1 MFARRASFGRSF
13 LFQYNTIMN
22 IELIAHTPDPE
33 LVIANCATTC
43 YDSNPKDIEASR
55 KMIRSLA
62 KAGHE
67 AMIEHAHATFKLSG
81 VSRTLTHELVRHRL
95 FSFAQRSQRYVKEN
109 EETYV
114 TPDVLVNINQ
124 DDDRLQIAKQTFDT
138 AMKNAW
144 YAYKTLLECGL
155 KPEDA
160 RFVLPNA
167 CTTEIIV
174 SGNFR
179 EYRNFLK
186 LRLGPRAQWEIRK
199 AANIIL
205 NKLYEIAPSC
215 FEDLKNGINV
225 QMT

>member
-1 MFARRASFGRSF
+1 
-13 LFQYNTIMN
+13 MN

-81 VSRTLTHELVRHRL
+81 VSRVLTHELVRHRL

-186 LRLGPRAQWEIRK
+186 LRLSPRAQWEIRK

-205 NKLYEIAPSC
+205 DKLYEIAPSC
-215 FEDLKNGINV
+215 FEDLKNGTNV
-225 QMT
+225 

>member
-1 MFARRASFGRSF
+1 
-13 LFQYNTIMN
+13 MN
-22 IELIAHTPDPE
+22 IELISHTPDPE
-33 LVIANCATTC
+33 IVIANCATTC
-43 YDSNPKDIEASR
+43 YNSSPKDIEASR

-81 VSRTLTHELVRHRL
+81 VSRVLTHELVRHRL
-95 FSFAQRSQRYVKEN
+95 FSFAQRSQRYIKEN
-109 EETYV
+109 EPSYV
-114 TPDVLVNINQ
+114 VPDALIYNDVKDSNIQ
-124 DDDRLQIAKQTFDT
+124 HARDIFDIA
-138 AMKNAW
+138 MNNAW
-144 YAYKTLLECGL
+144 QAYKLLLEAGL

-205 NKLYEIAPSC
+205 DKLYEIAPSC
-215 FEDLKNGINV
+215 FEDLKDGTNV

>member
-1 MFARRASFGRSF
+1 
-13 LFQYNTIMN
+13 MN

-43 YDSNPKDIEASR
+43 YDSNPKDIEAAR
-55 KMIRSLA
+55 KMIRALA

-67 AMIEHAHATFKLSG
+67 AMIEHAHATFKLYG
-81 VSRTLTHELVRHRL
+81 VSRVLTHELVRHRL

-109 EETYV
+109 EESYV
-114 TPDVLVNINQ
+114 TPDVLV
-124 DDDRLQIAKQTFDT
+124 DDNSANAQMKQAKLIFDMAMHDAWT
-138 AMKNAW
+138 A
-144 YAYKTLLECGL
+144 YRDLLKLGL

-167 CTTEIIV
+167 CTTEIVV

-186 LRLGPRAQWEIRK
+186 LRLSPRAQWEIRK

-205 NKLYEIAPSC
+205 DKLYEIAPSC
-215 FEDLKNGINV
+215 FEDLKNGMNV

>member
-1 MFARRASFGRSF
+1 
-13 LFQYNTIMN
+13 MN
-22 IELIAHTPDPE
+22 IELIAHTPNPE

-43 YDSNPKDIEASR
+43 YDSKPKDIEASR

-81 VSRTLTHELVRHRL
+81 VSRVLTHELIRHRL
-95 FSFAQRSQRYVKEN
+95 FSFAQRSQRFVKEN

-114 TPDVLVNINQ
+114 TPDVLIDNNKANANMRQAELIF
-124 DDDRLQIAKQTFDT
+124 KS
-138 AMKNAW
+138 AMNNAW
-144 YAYKTLLECGL
+144 TAYRDLLKLGI

-205 NKLYEIAPSC
+205 DKLYEIAPSC
-215 FEDLKNGINV
+215 FEDLKNGINI
-225 QMT
+225 QTT

>member
-81 VSRTLTHELVRHRL
+81 VSRVLTHELVRHRL

-186 LRLGPRAQWEIRK
+186 LRLSPRAQWEIRK

-205 NKLYEIAPSC
+205 DKLYEIAPSC
-215 FEDLKNGINV
+215 FEDLKNGTNV

>member
-1 MFARRASFGRSF
+1 MIKA
-13 LFQYNTIMN
+13 
-22 IELIAHTPDPE
+22 LI
-33 LVIANCATTC
+33 
-43 YDSNPKDIEASR
+43 
-55 KMIRSLA
+55 

-95 FSFAQRSQRYVKEN
+95 FSFAQRSQRYVKES
-109 EETYV
+109 EPSFV
-114 TPDVLVNINQ
+114 IPDVLI
-124 DDDRLQIAKQTFDT
+124 DDNSANPTMQRAKDWFMK
-138 AMKNAW
+138 AMNDAW
-144 YAYKTLLECGL
+144 HAYKILLELGL

-167 CTTEIIV
+167 CTTEIVV

-186 LRLGPRAQWEIRK
+186 LRLSPRAQWEIRK

-205 NKLYEIAPSC
+205 DKLYEIAPSC

-225 QMT
+225 

>member
-1 MFARRASFGRSF
+1 
-13 LFQYNTIMN
+13 MN

-109 EETYV
+109 EESYV
-114 TPDVLVNINQ
+114 TPDVLIDNNKANANMRQAELIFKSAMN
-124 DDDRLQIAKQTFDT
+124 DAWT
-138 AMKNAW
+138 A
-144 YAYKTLLECGL
+144 YRDLLKLGI

-167 CTTEIIV
+167 CTTEIVV

-186 LRLGPRAQWEIRK
+186 LRLSPRAQWEIRK

-205 NKLYEIAPSC
+205 DKLYEIAPSC
-215 FEDLKNGINV
+215 FEDLKNGTNI
-225 QMT
+225 

>member
-1 MFARRASFGRSF
+1 MK
-13 LFQYNTIMN
+13 
-22 IELIAHTPDPE
+22 IELIAFTQDAE
-33 LVIANCATTC
+33 LTIANIAKTC
-43 YDSNPKDIEASR
+43 YDSQEKTIEQSQ
-55 KMIRSLA
+55 KMIKALI

-67 AMIEHAHATFKLSG
+67 SMIEHAHATFKLSG
-81 VSRTLTHELVRHRL
+81 VSRVLTHELVRHRL

-109 EETYV
+109 EPSYV
-114 TPDVLVNINQ
+114 VPDVLI
-124 DDDRLQIAKQTFDT
+124 DDNTANRKLLLAKDVFDK
-138 AMKNAW
+138 AMQNAW
-144 YAYKTLLECGL
+144 DAYSLLLSYGL

-186 LRLGPRAQWEIRK
+186 LRLSTRAQWEIRK

-205 NKLYEIAPSC
+205 DKLYEIAPSC
-215 FEDLKNGINV
+215 FEDLKNGINI
-225 QMT
+225 QTT

>member
-1 MFARRASFGRSF
+1 MK
-13 LFQYNTIMN
+13 
-22 IELIAHTPDPE
+22 IELVSNTPNPE
-33 LVIANCATTC
+33 LTIAYAAKTC
-43 YDSNPKDIEASR
+43 YDSPTKDLESSR
-55 KMIRSLA
+55 KMIRALV

-67 AMIEHAHATFKLSG
+67 AMIEHASASFKLSE
-81 VSRTLTHELVRHRL
+81 VSRVLTHELVRHRL

-144 YAYKTLLECGL
+144 YAYKALLECGL

-205 NKLYEIAPSC
+205 DKLYEIAPSC
-215 FEDLKNGINV
+215 FEDLKNGTSI
-225 QMT
+225 QLT

>member
-1 MFARRASFGRSF
+1 
-13 LFQYNTIMN
+13 MN
-22 IELIAHTPDPE
+22 IELIAHTPNPE

-109 EETYV
+109 EPSFV
-114 TPDVLVNINQ
+114 IPDVLV
-124 DDDRLQIAKQTFDT
+124 DDNRANPTMQRAKDYFMK
-138 AMKNAW
+138 AMNDAW
-144 YAYKTLLECGL
+144 NAYKVLLECGL

-167 CTTEIIV
+167 CTTEIVV

-186 LRLGPRAQWEIRK
+186 LRLSPRAQWEIRK

-205 NKLYEIAPSC
+205 DKLYEIAPSC
-215 FEDLKNGINV
+215 FEDLKNGTNI
-225 QMT
+225 QQT